1 MANLLDEASIL
12 LTPTAY
18 NNGSML
24 AVKPSVILGLEL
36 ITNGNFLTN
45 LDGWTLSSSTPPIW
59 DNGMMKMT
67 SDGATFSRAD
77 QSFVTKIGA
86 EYKFKISKLVN
97 NQTVLVKIG
106 NSISGSNVLNQT
118 ISSIDEYT
126 FTITAISTTTYIR
139 LEDGSGTDGGYVS
152 NISVKEDL
160 NGDFTFSRNSAAT
173 RVNAQGLVENVQI
186 LSSNL
191 VSNGDFSQ
199 EGVQLITNG
208 DFSNGINGW
217 QGTDAGSLLSVVLGE
232 LKIENGDGSAA
243 GANSSITT
251 EIGKEY
257 RITFVSNKG
266 SAING
271 IFFGA
276 GTSTNS
282 VNLLNVTDNFD
293 GIHTGTFTATTTTT
307 WFIAKTL
314 STVNG
319 QFSYIDNISVKE
331 VGQDWTLGTGWSIG
345 DGKAVSDGSQSTI
358 SDIEQNITLNQGSTY
373 IVKFDLIRSAGTLY
387 PKVGDTTGTGLTSTQ
402 SVSQTIVA
410 GSSNKLELR
419 ADANFIGSV
428 ANISVIEITDD
439 TNLPRIDYTDG
450 CGSLLLEPQST
461 NLLSYSEDYSQGYW
475 TKQSGVTATY
485 NTTETLSPDGTYN
498 ATKFVGN
505 GTTGVFKASISVSGV
520 VSRSVY
526 LKSVTGTTTAILKEP
541 NTNIPSPIALT
552 ITNEW
557 QRFEMIGDN
566 GTSFQGLQ
574 IDDITSD
581 GLFMWGAQLE
591 QNSYATSYIPTQGAS
606 STRLKDIA
614 TNSGNASLIN
624 SEEGVL
630 YAEISALVDPVVFN
644 NWLTITD
651 GTSSNS
657 VGIVF
662 ETTGTA
668 TARIEVGGVGQAYLN
683 TSVDYSNL
691 IKVAFKYK
699 ENDFAWWVNGIKV
712 STDLSGITF
721 PLNTLNSLQF
731 SYGAGSNNWQGSVK
745 AVAVYKTALT
755 DAQLTLLTTI

>member
-24 AVKPSVILGLEL
+24 AVKP
-36 ITNGNFLTN
+36 TNG
-45 LDGWTLSSSTPPIW
+45 D
-59 DNGMMKMT
+59 
-67 SDGATFSRAD
+67 
-77 QSFVTKIGA
+77 
-86 EYKFKISKLVN
+86 
-97 NQTVLVKIG
+97 
-106 NSISGSNVLNQT
+106 
-118 ISSIDEYT
+118 
-126 FTITAISTTTYIR
+126 
-139 LEDGSGTDGGYVS
+139 
-152 NISVKEDL
+152 
-160 NGDFTFSRNSAAT
+160 GDFTFSRNSAAT